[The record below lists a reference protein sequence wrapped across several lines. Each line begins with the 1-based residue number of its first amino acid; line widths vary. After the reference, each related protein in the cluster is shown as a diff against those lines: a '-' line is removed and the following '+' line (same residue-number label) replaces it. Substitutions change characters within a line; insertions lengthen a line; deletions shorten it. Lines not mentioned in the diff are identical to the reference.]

1 MLKVPSS
8 YDGYIVYCYASRMR
22 IRCVLM
28 QHDMVIAYASPQLK
42 KHEQKY
48 LIYDLEITTIIFA
61 LKI

>member
-8 YDGYIVYCYASRMR
+8 YDGYIVYYYVSRMR
-22 IRCVLM
+22 IGCVLM
-28 QHDMVIAYASPQLK
+28 QHDMVIAYASRQLR

-48 LIYDLEITTIIFA
+48 LVYGLEMTTIIFS